1 MEEAY
6 DEVVKRCDEIYGAAL
21 ENQKL
26 DIALKAAVQ
35 KFEIIRDSKKIIR
48 EEHNQRA
55 QKALQEKFT
64 KKHATGIGAN
74 FFIG

>member
-1 MEEAY
+1 
-6 DEVVKRCDEIYGAAL
+6 VAAL

-48 EEHNQRA
+48 EEKNQRA

-74 FFIG
+74 FIIG